1 MTETKRLYTVTVE
14 FDFAVMAESEYDA
27 RSYANEA
34 QRDLMLDEFAHATPT
49 VSRLPTGRFVER
61 RPDAEGESL
70 VYGTD
75 EDTTL
80 NEAVA
85 AEKKR
90 LEAEALAEKQTDLF
104 TKEKPF
110 MKAENP
116 IMEVE
121 IIEKP

>member
-49 VSRLPTGRFVER
+49 VRRLSKGQFTEN

-70 VYGTD
+70 VYGAD

-80 NEAVA
+80 DEAIA

-90 LEAEALAEKQTDLF
+90 LEDEAIAEKQADLF
-104 TKEKPF
+104 TKDKP
-110 MKAENP
+110 
-116 IMEVE
+116 
-121 IIEKP
+121 

>member
-1 MTETKRLYTVTVE
+1 
-14 FDFAVMAESEYDA
+14 MAESEYDA

-49 VSRLPTGRFVER
+49 VSLLPITGRFIEC

-80 NEAVA
+80 DEAIA

-90 LEAEALAEKQTDLF
+90 LEAEALAEKQADLF
-104 TKEKPF
+104 TKEKP
-110 MKAENP
+110 
-116 IMEVE
+116 
-121 IIEKP
+121 